1 MVQDNNEKSFQIAV
15 SKRDE
20 LLTQAK
26 TIQISSCNVTGS
38 QIEWGVAPFI
48 REKGIFFIYV
58 SELGRHVRFI
68 LNRNPVLFSIV
79 EDEVSAKNI
88 WARVRLKFK
97 AEIREIKRDS
107 QNFQIISDKIA
118 SRHGNVM
125 NIIKDFS
132 DFHLFSI
139 TPLSGTIVTGFGSA
153 YKVTGI
159 DFKLSDQPSSNS

>member
-97 AEIREIKRDS
+97 AEIREIKSKVHKQKITDKS
-107 QNFQIISDKIA
+107 IS
-118 SRHGNVM
+118 
-125 NIIKDFS
+125 FE
-132 DFHLFSI
+132 SI
-139 TPLSGTIVTGFGSA
+139 N
-153 YKVTGI
+153 
-159 DFKLSDQPSSNS
+159 D

>member
-1 MVQDNNEKSFQIAV
+1 MALENNKKSYKIAIR
-15 SKRDE
+15 KRDK
-20 LLTQAK
+20 LLTQAR
-26 TIQISSCNVTGS
+26 TLHISSCNTEVS
-38 QIEWGVAPFI
+38 QIEWGIAPFV
-48 REKGIFFIYV
+48 REKGVFFIYV
-58 SELGRHVRFI
+58 SELGGHVRFI

-97 AEIREIKRDS
+97 AEIKEIKRDS
-107 QNFQIISDKIA
+107 QSFHIISDKIA
-118 SRHGNVM
+118 IRHGNVM

-159 DFKLSDQPSSNS
+159 DFKLSEKPLSTS